1 MDAHQRRNLA
11 LAVAGTVLVVA
22 YAAWAAVHVLIVNPL
37 AAMPGYTV
45 GEIHD
50 AMTAAGQWSGP
61 LRVYI
66 TLAIGPLLA
75 IAALIVTVRRRDLS
89 ITSVASVYLALI
101 VLGAPGYFWAAFDI
115 GMGMAD
121 TFQINGGDYSPWAGP
136 LYALSFAALVALIAV
151 GALVLLRRRTPA
163 AGR

>member
-1 MDAHQRRNLA
+1 MPSWRHIRQDDGMDAHQRRNLA

-22 YAAWAAVHVLIVNPL
+22 YAAWAAVHILIVNPL

-50 AMTAAGQWSGP
+50 AMTAARQWSGP
-61 LRVYI
+61 LRVYHPRDR
-66 TLAIGPLLA
+66 PLLA

-101 VLGAPGYFWAAFDI
+101 VLGAPATSGHRSTSAWGWPTRSRSTAAI
-115 GMGMAD
+115 
-121 TFQINGGDYSPWAGP
+121 TRRGP
-136 LYALSFAALVALIAV
+136 D
-151 GALVLLRRRTPA
+151 RCTP
-163 AGR
+163 